1 MPRAWKIALLLAAIL
16 LFAMTVSLAW
26 SAPQK
31 SDAPKL
37 PVFNTQDRQ
46 LIEAYYNALIGD
58 LAPGSIDRSGFAPA
72 VEKSLAAGSHVP
84 MQFEKDLQPLPRK
97 LELQL
102 TQLTGDYGRYTLGR
116 HVVLVHKG
124 DLAIGD
130 IIKNIAV
137 SKQPK

>member
-1 MPRAWKIALLLAAIL
+1 MSRRWKISLLLAAIL

-31 SDAPKL
+31 SDDSRL
-37 PVFNTQDRQ
+37 PVFNAKDRG
-46 LIEAYYNALIGD
+46 LIEAYYNTLIAD
-58 LAPGSIDRSGFAPA
+58 LAPGSIDRSAFPLG
-72 VEKSLAAGSHVP
+72 VEKALVVGSHVP
-84 MQFEKDLQPLPRK
+84 MQFEKGLQPLPRK

-116 HVVLVHKG
+116 HVILVHKG

-130 IIKNIAV
+130 IIRNVAV
-137 SKQPK
+137 K

>member
-1 MPRAWKIALLLAAIL
+1 MSRAWKIAILLAVIL

-31 SDAPKL
+31 SDEPKM
-37 PVFNTQDRQ
+37 PVFSANDRQ
-46 LIEAYYNALIGD
+46 LIQTYYNGLIAD
-58 LAPGSIDRSGFAPA
+58 IAPGSIDRSGYSPA
-72 VEKSLAAGSHVP
+72 IEKALATGSHVP

-102 TQLTGDYGRYTLGR
+102 TQLTGEYGRYKLGR
-116 HVVLVHKG
+116 HVVLVRKA

-137 SKQPK
+137 K